1 MSSPLTSPATTNG
14 EEPLYKKQKKNPS
27 QIPSLPDEL
36 LVSCLARVS
45 RLHYATLSLVSK
57 SFRSLIAS
65 PELYKTRVSI
75 LDCQT
80 HTWHEAPSMQVKQY
94 YPHANVVDGKIYV
107 AGSCVKPK
115 SSNWMEVF
123 DPKTQTWELVLAT
136 LGKRFTH
143 CINKSAVIEGAIYMF
158 VDDIG
163 VVYKPRE
170 GKWAEIRSLEDL
182 QYLGFCYCVIGN
194 VLYCYYWRNG
204 IIWYDFKIRKWMNMK
219 GLEGLPQFP
228 NYGCVVRLVE
238 YGGKMVILWN
248 KYGSG
253 CNNNKMI
260 WCAVISLERRNSK
273 EIWGKVEWVDAVLTV
288 PVSCETVCALS
299 ATV

>member
-1 MSSPLTSPATTNG
+1 
-14 EEPLYKKQKKNPS
+14 
-27 QIPSLPDEL
+27 
-36 LVSCLARVS
+36 
-45 RLHYATLSLVSK
+45 
-57 SFRSLIAS
+57 
-65 PELYKTRVSI
+65 
-75 LDCQT
+75 
-80 HTWHEAPSMQVKQY
+80 MQVKQY
-94 YPHANVVDGKIYV
+94 YPHANVVDGKIYI

-238 YGGKMVILWN
+238 YGDF
-248 KYGSG
+248 
-253 CNNNKMI
+253 
-260 WCAVISLERRNSK
+260 
-273 EIWGKVEWVDAVLTV
+273 VEQVWFRLQQ
-288 PVSCETVCALS
+288 
-299 ATV
+299 